1 MRRYHYSG
9 FIEEIF
15 SSWNRLDND
24 DKRHEEANQLMKLIT
39 VVTCVRSIQISR
51 DLFNLIMLEELKNI
65 ADTIVWDNLTVSVPQ
80 ERDFL
85 KIVWRK
91 FRKRRY
97 EENLS
102 ILKGGDIE
110 RKFSICLLFSCSQK
124 FLFLWLICGLFKEL
138 YLSNVK

>member
-39 VVTCVRSIQISR
+39 VVTCLRSIQISR

-124 FLFLWLICGLFKEL
+124 FLFL
-138 YLSNVK
+138 